1 MFGQPDDAEQ
11 LAVKDWLVEKADPG
25 HAPRPQRRCRWRL
38 TVTKEWGCADSS
50 RGGQIPPLRAESV
63 AHQVRR
69 AHLQRVLPRSPLS
82 QPAAAVCR
90 PRALSRHIIHH
101 SGHAHLIDRPS
112 GKQGRRVS
120 AAM

>member
-1 MFGQPDDAEQ
+1 MP
-11 LAVKDWLVEKADPG
+11 LDPNG
-25 HAPRPQRRCRWRL
+25 AAGWRL

-69 AHLQRVLPRSPLS
+69 ARLQRVLPRSPLS
-82 QPAAAVCR
+82 QPAAALCAARV
-90 PRALSRHIIHH
+90 LSVSHFIHH